1 MPYELAD
8 RLVVGV
14 ASSALFDLAESD
26 AVFRA
31 QGEEAYRLHQ
41 EAHIDDTLKPG
52 VAFPFLQRLLALN
65 DLRPDDA
72 LVEVI
77 VLSKNDPST
86 GLRVMR
92 SIATHGLAITRSVFT
107 QGKAPYDYIPALD
120 MSLFLSGDP
129 ADVRAAVDLDL
140 PAGQVLSS
148 SAATEDDG
156 HELRIAFDFD
166 GVLAADD
173 SERIYQGGGI
183 EKFREYEQ
191 QHQAIP
197 LNPGP
202 LSGFLRDVNRIQ
214 AVESQVR
221 DADPTYQPRLR
232 VSIVTARNAPA
243 HERAVRTL
251 QQWGVTVNDAFFLGG
266 IDKGRI
272 LEVMRPHIFF
282 DDQEAHLLS
291 TAAFA
296 PSVHVPYG
304 VTNQASDVS

>member
-14 ASSALFDLAESD
+14 ASSALFDMAESD
-26 AVFRA
+26 AVFRS

-41 EAHIDDTLKPG
+41 EAHIDGTLKPG
-52 VAFPFLQRLLALN
+52 VAFPFLRRLLALN
-65 DLRPDDA
+65 DLRPDDP

-92 SIATHGLAITRSVFT
+92 SIATHGLDITRSVFT

-129 ADVRAAVDLDL
+129 TDVRAAVDLGL
-140 PAGQVLSS
+140 PAGQVPSS

-173 SERIYQGGGI
+173 SERIYQGEGV
-183 EKFREYEQ
+183 EKFREHEQ
-191 QHQAIP
+191 EHQAIP

-214 AVESQVR
+214 SVETRARTRTRRTGPGSASR
-221 DADPTYQPRLR
+221 SSRPATHRPT
-232 VSIVTARNAPA
+232 N
-243 HERAVRTL
+243 ERY
-251 QQWGVTVNDAFFLGG
+251 
-266 IDKGRI
+266 GRSSSG
-272 LEVMRPHIFF
+272 
-282 DDQEAHLLS
+282 A
-291 TAAFA
+291 
-296 PSVHVPYG
+296 
-304 VTNQASDVS
+304 